1 MKEVLMPPRNP
12 RNNVALVS
20 MSPPVSERDVLPL
33 KLTIELSKVIIILP
47 SNVQCS
53 TELCWVQAGT
63 DTTTRVH
70 AVHVSPMCLSET
82 CWL

>member
-1 MKEVLMPPRNP
+1 MLGHTMKEVLMPPRNP

-53 TELCWVQAGT
+53 TELCWDKQVPIPPRESTQYMSAPC
-63 DTTTRVH
+63 V
-70 AVHVSPMCLSET
+70 
-82 CWL
+82 

>member
-20 MSPPVSERDVLPL
+20 MSAPVSERDVLPL